1 MENYSNSLVEAPKE
15 SLVNVLLPVK
25 VIYRIEATDSIS
37 TRVKYTNEFGKT
49 INIEDLILP
58 FELSFQKSFESGSA
72 ISLRA
77 YNYGGDDL
85 QLTILIDGKVVNRR
99 KYFGDDFV
107 AGDLIHFFL

>member
-1 MENYSNSLVEAPKE
+1 MENYSNALVEAPKE
-15 SLVNVLLPVK
+15 SLVNELPPVK
-25 VIYRIEATDSIS
+25 IIYRIEATDSIL

-49 INIEDLILP
+49 TDMEDLVLP
-58 FELSFQKSFESGSA
+58 FELSFQKSFEPASA

-85 QLTILIDGKVVNRR
+85 QLTILVDGEVVSRR
-99 KYFGDDFV
+99 KYFGENFV